1 MKTSKRG
8 WSPAK
13 LATTGALVSTGT
25 VFVRYKMNAPAAAA
39 KDAMMAQGL
48 MYSFVALC
56 GNTAASLLRKQ
67 VSRVSSVRP
76 AEQVGLATAIQ
87 GVFAVAYCAHHG
99 LLSASG
105 AAVSAAFLVPAVASS
120 APGSDG
126 DRVQRH
132 FNMTWTPVSGSR
144 ETLGDSRVRK

>member
-1 MKTSKRG
+1 MSVSTGRGAAMKTSKRG

-48 MYSFVALC
+48 MDSFVALC

-67 VSRVSSVRP
+67 VSRVSDVKP
-76 AEQVGLATAIQ
+76 AEQAGIGATRSLEGVSLEVLHCRVVEPDHMCVAINT
-87 GVFAVAYCAHHG
+87 HP
-99 LLSASG
+99 LS
-105 AAVSAAFLVPAVASS
+105 
-120 APGSDG
+120 
-126 DRVQRH
+126 
-132 FNMTWTPVSGSR
+132 
-144 ETLGDSRVRK
+144 